1 MTDFIA
7 AELAVLVYL
16 QMLIVR
22 ARRRAA
28 RHKDNEPPAIA

>member
-7 AELAVLVYL
+7 AELAVLLYFQVL
-16 QMLIVR
+16 R

-28 RHKDNEPPAIA
+28 RRKDDDPPGIG